1 MARALSDLLQE
12 TDAIIGGR
20 LASEK
25 TASPCQEG
33 DVFKLAELVRKGGPT
48 DTLEKKAS
56 ISEDDF
62 TFQEK
67 LAHSMA
73 ISDALSLLPS
83 IIKIAEFEK
92 KAREAG
98 HPEERIQQY
107 IEGNS
112 EKFGLVAL

>member
-1 MARALSDLLQE
+1 MAKALSDLLQE

-20 LASEK
+20 LSSEK
-25 TASPCQEG
+25 TASVDRED
-33 DVFKLAELVRKGGPT
+33 DVFKLAELVRRGPV

-56 ISEDDF
+56 VPEGDF

-73 ISDALSLLPS
+73 IGDALSLLPS

-112 EKFGLVAL
+112 EKFGLTAL